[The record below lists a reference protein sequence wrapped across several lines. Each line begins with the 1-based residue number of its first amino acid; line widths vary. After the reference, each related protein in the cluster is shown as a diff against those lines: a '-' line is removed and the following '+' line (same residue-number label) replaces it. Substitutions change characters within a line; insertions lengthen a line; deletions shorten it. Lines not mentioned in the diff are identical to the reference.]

1 MEINIV
7 GLCERER
14 ERERERIWVNP
25 EGHRVMLSVDEDE
38 SKYIIKEP

>member
-7 GLCERER
+7 GLY

-25 EGHRVMLSVDEDE
+25 EGHRLMLSVDEDE

>member
-7 GLCERER
+7 GLY

-38 SKYIIKEP
+38 SKVFFRK